1 MQFDEQTYQLKDPGN
16 FDRRAFAIG
25 ALALLIS
32 AVGFT
37 LNPAQLF
44 YSYLT
49 AFGFWVT
56 LGLGGLFFILLH
68 HLAGSLWSVVVRRI
82 VEAILG
88 VLPLMI
94 LLFLPVIF
102 GISQLYNW
110 SDPSYVTGDVM
121 LEHKAPYLNI
131 SFFSLRTVLYFGIWF
146 ALAYLLRK
154 KSLEQDQKPTPI
166 LANRMRQISAP
177 GMILFSLTITFSGFD
192 WFMSLDAHWYS
203 TIFGVYIFSGSFLA
217 ICAFLVLFLQFLQ
230 SQGVLNNTI
239 TVEHYHDLGKYL
251 FAFTIFWTYIAGSQY
266 FLIWYGNIPEET
278 VWFLHRWTGSWKVVS
293 LALVAFHFTVP
304 FLVLAFR
311 SAKRNAKIL
320 RGMAILILAM
330 HWLDLYWIIL
340 PNFHHE
346 GAHFSWLDLTTFVG
360 VGGIFL
366 GLFWTILKRYP
377 LVPVNDPRLKQ
388 SIKFINR

>member
-1 MQFDEQTYQLKDPGN
+1 MQFDEQTYQLTDPGN
-16 FDRRAFAIG
+16 FDRRAFAVGI
-25 ALALLIS
+25 LALIIS
-32 AVGFT
+32 AIGFST
-37 LNPAQLF
+37 NPAQLF

-56 LGLGGLFFILLH
+56 LGLGGLFFLLLH
-68 HLAGSLWSVVVRRI
+68 YLAGSLWSVVVRRI

-94 LLFLPVIF
+94 ILFLPIIF
-102 GISQLYNW
+102 GVSQLYNW
-110 SDPSYVTGDVM
+110 SDPNYVTGDVM

-131 SFFSLRTVLYFGIWF
+131 FFFSLRTVLYFAIWF
-146 ALAYLLRK
+146 TLAYLLRK
-154 KSLEQDQKPTPI
+154 KSLEHDHSPSARI
-166 LANRMRQISAP
+166 ANRMRQISAP
-177 GMILFSLTITFSGFD
+177 GMILFSLTLTFASFD

-203 TIFGVYIFSGSFLA
+203 TIFGVYIFGGSFLS
-217 ICAFLVLFLQFLQ
+217 ICALLVLFLQFLQ
-230 SQGVLNNTI
+230 RQGVLKNAI

-278 VWFLHRWTGSWKVVS
+278 NWFLHRWAGSWKGVS
-293 LALVAFHFTVP
+293 LTLVALHFIVP

-311 SAKRNAKIL
+311 SAKRNPKTL

-340 PNFHHE
+340 PNLHHK
-346 GAHFSWLDLTTFVG
+346 GVHFSWLDLTTFVG
-360 VGGIFL
+360 IGGIFF
-366 GLFWTILKRYP
+366 GFFWMILKRHP

-388 SIKFINR
+388 SIQFINR